1 MKPRNPYEAAGR
13 AEKVARMVPFI
24 LRSLN
29 KFAAG
34 EVTSQNVGGILRN
47 LAPEVWRDTAIRAG
61 VVRPPSQDTINAIV
75 LAIEVVYEDT
85 EERDTQL
92 DYDTRDFAG
101 FAPHDIAPV
110 SGVVWH

>member
-1 MKPRNPYEAAGR
+1 
-13 AEKVARMVPFI
+13 MVPFI

-29 KFAAG
+29 KFGAG
-34 EVTSQNVGGILRN
+34 EVTSKNVGGILRN

-61 VVRPPSQDTINAIV
+61 VRPPSQDTIDAAI

-85 EERDTQL
+85 EERDTCL
-92 DYDTRDFAG
+92 DLEVPDFDEETTPSG
-101 FAPHDIAPV
+101 FTSNDIAPA